1 MGTGASIGTIK
12 AKKPCRRSKMDVS
25 WTSDLDEEPEDLL
38 SFAETGRTR
47 FLSAIEEMEEE
58 TEGPH
63 PSHPLKAEAAPGT
76 ALGLHHL
83 HDDIDCSVT
92 LDDPDASV
100 AVGL

>member
-1 MGTGASIGTIK
+1 
-12 AKKPCRRSKMDVS
+12 MDVS
-25 WTSDLDEEPEDLL
+25 WTSDLDEEPDDLL

-47 FLSAIEEMEEE
+47 FLSAIEEMEEMEEE

-83 HDDIDCSVT
+83 HDDIARSVT
-92 LDDPDASV
+92 LDDPGASV